1 MSDVASSNNGGGS
14 PVTKRPSVR
23 RSTSGSLSH
32 RRIGSGSPT
41 SVSSP
46 RLGLD
51 PSAGDIPESVRKMK
65 ELPAS
70 QRIKMEWDNKQKQ
83 LREDLDKKAVRNSRA
98 KSPQISRRNE
108 IDMEVSQ
115 RRASRIAN
123 NESSP
128 PKSDFDTPLQEDS
141 SIWARNRQ
149 ERFTYQ
155 YGNFEGA
162 VPDYVPTKQML
173 RRSPAVG
180 TYGKSTSVNA

>member
-1 MSDVASSNNGGGS
+1 MSDVASNSNNGGS
-14 PVTKRPSVR
+14 PLTKRPSVR
-23 RSTSGSLSH
+23 RSLSGSLS
-32 RRIGSGSPT
+32 RRQGSGSPNN
-41 SVSSP
+41 SMSSP

-70 QRIKMEWDNKQKQ
+70 QRIKMEWDIKQKQ
-83 LREDLDKKAVRNSRA
+83 LRADLDKKAVRNSRA

-115 RRASRIAN
+115 RRASRLAN
-123 NESSP
+123 VESS
-128 PKSDFDTPLQEDS
+128 PKSDFDTPVQEDS